1 VSSKASGFPSKLTE
15 PKEENSKAAQKS
27 GSPVG
32 NQSKQSPTTSKP
44 NGHTRSAK
52 SESAAT
58 GNWQRIPKGKK
69 KSGGIDPK
77 SSGTGQAFSEKLPS
91 NDFER
96 KGG

>member
-1 VSSKASGFPSKLTE
+1 MDRKANGIPSKSTE
-15 PKEENSKAAQKS
+15 EKHDNFKATQKS

-32 NQSKQSPTTSKP
+32 NQPKQSLTASKT

-52 SESAAT
+52 SESAAA

-69 KSGGIDPK
+69 KGVGTDAK
-77 SSGTGQAFSEKLPS
+77 SNGTGQPLSEKLPS
-91 NDFER
+91 NDSER